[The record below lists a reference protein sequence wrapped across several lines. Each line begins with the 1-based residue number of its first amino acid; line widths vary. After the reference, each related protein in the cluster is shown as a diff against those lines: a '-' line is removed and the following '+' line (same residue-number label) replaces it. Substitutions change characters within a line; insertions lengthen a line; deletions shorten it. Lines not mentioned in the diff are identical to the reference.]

1 MHSRLRKLLAH
12 ASLLCCALSAVAWGD
27 EISRQ
32 EAIGWR
38 LFFDPILSRPRNTS
52 CGTCH
57 KPENGFEQGMA
68 FSKGAHGDVLPTS
81 TPTVVNLREA
91 DYFFWDGRAESLEE
105 QATGP
110 ITNPIEMDLTLDE
123 AVARV
128 KAEARYRRAFAA
140 IGVNEIAIDDIVG
153 AIAAFE
159 RKLTTG
165 ETAFD
170 RWLQEDRS
178 ALSDSQARGRM
189 IFFTRGECA
198 ICHMGKNF
206 TDNDFHNVGTGSE
219 ADLGR
224 YNVTQDRG
232 DRGAFK
238 VPSLRNWKGR
248 EPFMHDGRFAS
259 LHEVIEH
266 YSEPPPAKVGESEL
280 DPLDLTQAEKDDLLA
295 FLEALNGDWPDL
307 SVFEAAWKELT
318 GDESPQRRG
327 GK

>member
-1 MHSRLRKLLAH
+1 MPRRLLARI
-12 ASLLCCALSAVAWGD
+12 SLLCCALSAVAWGS
-27 EISRQ
+27 EVSRQ

-57 KPENGFEQGMA
+57 QPEHGFEQGVA
-68 FSKGAHGDVLPTS
+68 FGKGAHGDVLPIS

-105 QATGP
+105 QAKGP
-110 ITNPIEMDLTLDE
+110 ITNPIEMDLTLDQ

-128 KAEARYRRAFAA
+128 KGESRYQKAFAA
-140 IGVNEIAIDDIVG
+140 IGANEIVIDDIVG

-170 RWLQEDRS
+170 RWLQGDRS

-198 ICHMGKNF
+198 ICHMGNNF
-206 TDNDFHNVGTGSE
+206 TDNDFHNVGTGS
-219 ADLGR
+219 DTDPGR
-224 YNVTQDRG
+224 YNVTKDEE
-232 DRGAFK
+232 DKGAFK

-248 EPFMHDGRFAS
+248 EPFMHDGRFKS
-259 LHEVIEH
+259 LREVMEH
-266 YSEPPPAKVGESEL
+266 YSDPPPAKVGESEL
-280 DPLDLTQAEKDDLLA
+280 DPLDLTQAEKGELLA

-307 SVFEAAWKELT
+307 SVFETAWKELV

-327 GK
+327 GR